1 VRPGR
6 SAPPPRHTLCRGGG
20 SDDEALVETAWQKY
34 RNATFG
40 AVCTVWREQF
50 RWEHSVRFTAARIV
64 LESLQLYMLL
74 LQPAFGWMFSGHST

>member
-1 VRPGR
+1 
-6 SAPPPRHTLCRGGG
+6 
-20 SDDEALVETAWQKY
+20 
-34 RNATFG
+34 
-40 AVCTVWREQF
+40 VCTVWREQF